1 MNYNYIYN
9 SLLNYIDLFKQYLLS
24 NELSYSLPNNS
35 QCDQLAVI
43 ELFKKLD
50 SVKKGL
56 YSSNSTLQLN
66 EAISEFISI
75 KYNPMFISIIDSVY
89 NSECTRSLKKVSA
102 R

>member
-9 SLLNYIDLFKQYLLS
+9 SLLNYMDLFKQYLAS
-24 NELSYSLPNNS
+24 NGLSYSSPDNS
-35 QCDQLAVI
+35 QYDQLNVI

-50 SVKKGL
+50 NIKKGL

-89 NSECTRSLKKVSA
+89 NSECTRSLKKVST